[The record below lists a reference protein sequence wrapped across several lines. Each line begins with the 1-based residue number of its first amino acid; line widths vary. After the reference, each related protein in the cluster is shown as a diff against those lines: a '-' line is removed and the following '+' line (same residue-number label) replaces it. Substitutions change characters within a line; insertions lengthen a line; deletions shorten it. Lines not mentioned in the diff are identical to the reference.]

1 MALSNYDA
9 SSTNNSKRSTKIFS
23 DLNLNFTKNPATKDV
38 ARLTD
43 VEAVKRS
50 VRNLILTNRFE
61 RPFHP
66 EIGSSIRDLLF
77 ETITPLNAVL
87 LEDRIEEV
95 IINFEPRVAINQ
107 IIVQDNL
114 DRNEYKV
121 TISFYVVNRP
131 EPVTI
136 TEFLQRLR

>member
-1 MALSNYDA
+1 MANYDA
-9 SSTNNSKRSTKIFS
+9 ASINNSKRSTRIYS
-23 DLNLNFTKNPATKDV
+23 DLILNFTKNPATKDV

-43 VEAVKRS
+43 IEAVKRA

-66 EIGSSIRDLLF
+66 EIGSSIRALLF

-87 LEDRIEEV
+87 LEDRIREV
-95 IINFEPRVAINQ
+95 INNFEPRAALQ
-107 IIVQDNL
+107 SIVVEDEIDNN
-114 DRNEYKV
+114 RYRV
-121 TISFYVVNRP
+121 TITFQVVNVP

-136 TEFLQRLR
+136 TQFLERLR

>member
-1 MALSNYDA
+1 MANYDA
-9 SSTNNSKRSTKIFS
+9 TQTNNSTRSNRIYS

-50 VRNLILTNRFE
+50 VRNLILTNQFE

-66 EIGSSIRDLLF
+66 EIGSSVRALLF
-77 ETITPLNAVL
+77 ENVTPLNAIL
-87 LEDRIEEV
+87 LEDRIREV
-95 IINFEPRVAINQ
+95 IINFEERAELTNVRVIDDA
-107 IIVQDNL
+107 
-114 DRNEYKV
+114 DRNGYRVIINFQVLNSVENV
-121 TISFYVVNRP
+121 S
-131 EPVTI
+131 I

>member
-1 MALSNYDA
+1 MANYDA
-9 SSTNNSKRSTKIFS
+9 SNTNNSTRSNRIYS

-77 ETITPLNAVL
+77 EPITPLHAVL

-95 IINFEPRVAINQ
+95 IVNYEPRVTLNQ
-107 IIVQDNL
+107 IIVQDEIDNN
-114 DRNEYKV
+114 RYAV
-121 TISFYVVNRP
+121 TISFYVNNTP

>member
-1 MALSNYDA
+1 MAKYDA
-9 SSTNNSKRSTKIFS
+9 SITNESSRSVRIFS
-23 DLNLNFTKNPATKDV
+23 DLKLNFTRNPATNDV

-87 LEDRIEEV
+87 LEDRIAEV
-95 IINFEPRVAINQ
+95 INNFEPRAVINQ
-107 IIVQDNL
+107 IIVQDEL
-114 DRNEYKV
+114 DNNRYKV
-121 TISFYVVNRP
+121 TISFYVVNVL

>member
-1 MALSNYDA
+1 MY
-9 SSTNNSKRSTKIFS
+9 
-23 DLNLNFTKNPATKDV
+23 
-38 ARLTD
+38 D

-66 EIGSSIRDLLF
+66 EIGSSIRNILF
-77 ETITPLNAVL
+77 ENITPLNAIL
-87 LEDRIEEV
+87 LQDRIQEV
-95 IINFEPRVAINQ
+95 IENFEPRVVVNQ
-107 IIVQDNL
+107 VIVEDRIDN
-114 DRNEYKV
+114 NEYKV
-121 TISFYVVNRP
+121 QIIFYVINVP

>member
-1 MALSNYDA
+1 MAKYDA
-9 SSTNNSKRSTKIFS
+9 SITNNSSRSNRIYS

-43 VEAVKRS
+43 IDAVKRS

-66 EIGSSIRDLLF
+66 EIGSSIRAILF
-77 ETITPLNAVL
+77 ENITPLNAVL
-87 LEDRIEEV
+87 LQDRIEEV
-95 IINFEPRVAINQ
+95 IQNFEPRVTLNQ
-107 IIVQDNL
+107 VLVQDNI
-114 DRNEYKV
+114 DNNQYSV
-121 TISFYVVNRP
+121 FISFYVNNSP